1 MCLKEN
7 GPRAQNM
14 TTILGSVV
22 NVIVDIHM
30 TLMSTESSLDNVQD
44 IYMRKVTTASIWN
57 C

>member
-44 IYMRKVTTASIWN
+44 IYMRKVTTASI
-57 C
+57 